1 MVSRLLP
8 LSNMEIKQLA
18 EIVEELIEAMHLQ
31 ATELEKLLSH
41 VQQVSPR
48 MGYTSEIP
56 AVAAEMTKLRLEMK
70 KLREASE
77 Q

>member
-8 LSNMEIKQLA
+8 LSNMEIKKLA
-18 EIVEELIEAMHLQ
+18 EVVEELIEAMHLQ

-41 VQQVSPR
+41 IQQVTPR

-70 KLREASE
+70 KLRDASK